1 MIANFIMKLYVYLS
15 ALIGCPIFA
24 VDSCFISI
32 PGTDPVPLTHLVTPV
47 EGISSPGHLKADEA
61 LAGDER
67 TAPGEGGGAPG
78 VISTR
83 VGQTWIL
90 LAGGG
95 RDTESKC

>member
-1 MIANFIMKLYVYLS
+1 MINLT
-15 ALIGCPIFA
+15 ALNLVIDVLFTFQTVA
-24 VDSCFISI
+24 
-32 PGTDPVPLTHLVTPV
+32 LTHLVTPV
-47 EGISSPGHLKADEA
+47 EGIPSPGHLEADEA

-83 VGQTWIL
+83 VGQTGIL